1 MCKNFIEKY
10 RISFIFYREIISINQ
25 QEGGD
30 TNLVFDLIDV
40 YRQKKPKH
48 SFIKTEPTASKI
60 YTLSMASLGFF
71 FWGRCG
77 ERT

>member
-1 MCKNFIEKY
+1 MCKNLIEKY
-10 RISFIFYREIISINQ
+10 RISSIFYREIFSINQ
-25 QEGGD
+25 QEEGD

-40 YRQKKPKH
+40 YRWKKTKH

-60 YTLSMASLGFF
+60 YTQSMASLGFC
-71 FWGRCG
+71 FWSRCG